1 MLHDPLILPIYPCE
15 TPGRQKIL
23 MEQEQE
29 LSVYSLLLLLDECFP
44 TYTCSVF
51 MQMRLK
57 MDLQQI
63 EQGIVQ
69 AV

>member
-1 MLHDPLILPIYPCE
+1 
-15 TPGRQKIL
+15 